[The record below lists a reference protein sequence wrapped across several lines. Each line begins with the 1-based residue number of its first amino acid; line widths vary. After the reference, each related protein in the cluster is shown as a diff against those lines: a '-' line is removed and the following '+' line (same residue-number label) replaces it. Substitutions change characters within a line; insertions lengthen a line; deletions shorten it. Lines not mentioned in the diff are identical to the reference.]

1 MSNNVHDL
9 ETSFSICNS
18 IIYEISMV
26 PTKLLW
32 NIHKQM
38 SEISGTVDKTSFAG
52 KNILICGDLYQLP
65 LVMAKPVFQMKG
77 Q

>member
-38 SEISGTVDKTSFAG
+38 SEIFGTVDKTSFAG
-52 KNILICGDLYQLP
+52 NLYLYQLP